1 MDEWESFVSST
12 TEQLRSQ
19 LRGAN
24 GETAW
29 DAFQA
34 FLHAVDWRESWL
46 HGLLLFHA
54 SLALLAVVTRRSDG
68 LQAALFIFVLL
79 LLWASERLNSSAAR
93 HWRSFASQNYFD
105 ARGSFL
111 ATLWCGPLLVLETAL
126 LAGFLFRAARLLVTV
141 KRLELRQ
148 MNAAAAKK
156 RLAAQAPAAAAPAKP
171 AAGGR
176 GGARKRK

>member
-1 MDEWESFVSST
+1 MDEWESFVAST

-34 FLHAVDWRESWL
+34 FMHAVDWSEAWL
-46 HGLLLFHA
+46 RALVAFHA
-54 SLALLAVVTRRSDG
+54 TLALFAFATRRSDG

-79 LLWASERLNSSAAR
+79 LLWASEALNSRAAL
-93 HWRSFASQNYFD
+93 HWRTFASQNYFD

-111 ATLWCGPLLVLETAL
+111 ATLWCGPLLLLETAL
-126 LAGFLFRAARLLVTV
+126 LAGFLFRAARLLVAV

-148 MNAAAAKK
+148 MNAASEKK
-156 RLAAQAPAAAAPAKP
+156 RSAVKAEAAPAAAT
-171 AAGGR
+171 GGGDGR
-176 GGARKRK
+176 GVRRRK